1 MWLFHVL
8 LLVLKPVSQHHT
20 LLSLEQF
27 YFITK
32 AVWQPCV
39 EGNISFSVCCDVGKV
54 VPVQEQKFST
64 AQRSHSCVRAHPHI
78 FAALDLFLPIC
89 FNSPQCLIFCTLS
102 AALISL
108 ISLSFLS
115 MTAPQNPHSLINL
128 LLSRIRNLGRV
139 FLCHRAHT

>member
-27 YFITK
+27 YFTTK

-54 VPVQEQKFST
+54 VTVQEHKFST

-78 FAALDLFLPIC
+78 FSALDLFLPVC

-139 FLCHRAHT
+139 FLCHRAHI